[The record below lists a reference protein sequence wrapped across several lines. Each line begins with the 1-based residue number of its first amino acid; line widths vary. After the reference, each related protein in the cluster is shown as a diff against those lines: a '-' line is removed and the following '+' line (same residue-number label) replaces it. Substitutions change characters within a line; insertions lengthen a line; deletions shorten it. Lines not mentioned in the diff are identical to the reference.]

1 MSIFTYVTS
10 FPGPFSNALI
20 VHISRMGLSKPN
32 FVLFDLLFLKFDL
45 CPSHMR
51 YIIEYKK
58 DSLGVTLFISK
69 FLKIKFIFV

>member
-51 YIIEYKK
+51 YIKEYK
-58 DSLGVTLFISK
+58 DSLSVTLFISK
-69 FLKIKFIFV
+69 FLKIKFLFV